1 MFKIFQI
8 SSEVNTG
15 SVGRIAEQIGE
26 SVIKQGWD
34 SYISFGRDALKS
46 SSKIIP
52 IGNKYSL
59 INHVVLTRLTDR
71 HGFGSKKATIKLVE
85 KIIEINPD
93 IIHLQHV
100 HGYYINVEI
109 LFKFLSDFKKPV
121 VWTFHDCW
129 SFTGHCAYYEFIKC
143 DKWLSHCQ
151 KCPQKNEYHKSFFI
165 DNSFKNFMD
174 KKKLFNSVENLTIVP
189 VSNWLRDQTEKS
201 FLKKNRIRVIQNG
214 IDLEKFNIKDNYLEI
229 KDKYNVRNKF
239 LILGVASPWN
249 NRKGLKFFIELSKK
263 LSSSYRILLVGLNKQ
278 QIERLPS
285 NIIGIERTENIK
297 QLAELYSAA
306 DVFINPTL
314 EDTFPTT
321 NLESLACG
329 TPIITFNTGGSLEAV
344 DDNTGIIVDKGDVE
358 GLENAIKIIKS
369 KGENFYQKVCRERAE
384 NLFDKKNNFE
394 KYIDLYKEI
403 LSKEELNFKE
413 Q

>member
-1 MFKIFQI
+1 MSKFTVFQI
-8 SSEVNTG
+8 SSEVNSG

-26 SVIKQGWD
+26 QVLEQGWN
-34 SYISFGRDALKS
+34 SYIAFARDNQPSKS
-46 SSKIIP
+46 ETIR
-52 IGNKYSL
+52 IGNKL
-59 INHVVLTRLTDR
+59 DIIKHGILTRITDR
-71 HGFGSKKATIKLVE
+71 HGFGSKKATIKLIE
-85 KIIEINPD
+85 KIKDINPD
-93 IIHLQHV
+93 IIQLQHL
-100 HGYYINVEI
+100 HGYYINI
-109 LFKFLSDFKKPV
+109 KLLFNFLKEYNRPV

-129 SFTGHCAYYEFIKC
+129 SFTGHCAHFEFIKC
-143 DKWLSHCQ
+143 DKWINTCNN
-151 KCPQKNEYHKSFFI
+151 CPQKNEYPKSFFI
-165 DNSFKNFMD
+165 DNSYKNFID

-189 VSNWLRDQTEKS
+189 VSNWLGDQTEKS
-201 FLKKNRIRVIQNG
+201 FLNKNKIKVIQNG
-214 IDLEKFNIKDNYLEI
+214 IDLEKFTIQDNYLET

-249 NRKGLKFFIELSKK
+249 NRKGLKFFLELSKK
-263 LSSSYRILLVGLNKQ
+263 LSSSYQILLVGLNKQ

-329 TPIITFNTGGSLEAV
+329 TPVITFNTGGSPEAI
-344 DDNTGIIVDKGDVE
+344 DDNTGIVVEKGDVT

-369 KGENFYQKVCRERAE
+369 KGENFYQKACRERAE
-384 NLFDKKNNFE
+384 NLFDKKINFE

-403 LSKEELNFKE
+403 L
-413 Q
+413 

>member
-1 MFKIFQI
+1 MKIFQI

-26 SVIKQGWD
+26 QVLAQGWE
-34 SYISFGRDALKS
+34 SYIAYGREGLKS
-46 SSKIIP
+46 SSKTIK
-52 IGNKYSL
+52 IGNKIS
-59 INHVVLTRLTDR
+59 IIKHGILTRITDR
-71 HGFGSKKATIKLVE
+71 HGFGSKKETLDLIENIK
-85 KIIEINPD
+85 EINPD
-93 IIHLQHV
+93 IIQLQHL
-100 HGYYINVEI
+100 HGYFINIEI
-109 LFKFLSDFKKPV
+109 LCDFLAKSNIPV

-129 SFTGHCAYYEFIKC
+129 AFTGHCAYYDFVSC
-143 DKWLSHCQ
+143 DKWLTQCQ
-151 KCPQKNEYHKSFFI
+151 SCPQKHEYPKSSFI
-165 DNSFKNFMD
+165 DNSFENFND
-174 KKKLFNSVENLTIVP
+174 KKKLFNSIKDLTIVP
-189 VSNWLRDQTEKS
+189 VSNWLGEETSKS
-201 FLKKNRIRVIQNG
+201 FLKSHRVSVIHNG
-214 IDLEKFNIKDNYLEI
+214 IDLEKFTIQDNYLEI
-229 KDKYNVRNKF
+229 KDKYNIRDKF

-263 LSSSYRILLVGLNKQ
+263 LSSSYQILLVGLNKQ

-329 TPIITFNTGGSLEAV
+329 TPIITFNTGGSPEAV

-403 LSKEELNFKE
+403 LSKRN
-413 Q
+413 